1 MIFLRAITAM
11 LMIKQLQ
18 RKIDTIEVH
27 NPRFARLLCLTIPAS
42 CPCQRNFNLMGY
54 TFDVPALC
62 EFNPL
67 YEQLVGLRFRA
78 IEYLAHY

>member
-1 MIFLRAITAM
+1 MISLRAITAM

-42 CPCQRNFNLMGY
+42 CPFQRNFNLMGY
-54 TFDVPALC
+54 AFSIPPLC
-62 EFNPL
+62 KLNPL

-78 IEYLAHY
+78 LECLAQY